1 MNYKNLEGMMIERG
15 RKVDHSINNGI
26 GIDETHIKVKDEWKY
41 LCRVVDSDGDTTDF
55 MLSTKRNR

>member
-1 MNYKNLEGMMIERG
+1 MMIERG